1 MPEIISITLAKKKAK
16 LYIFHDICVYVLEL
30 IILFEFFAML
40 LNSGVSVSYSNEQII
55 NKCKM
60 CLGYQ
65 MGYANNHSGGAT
77 N

>member
-1 MPEIISITLAKKKAK
+1 
-16 LYIFHDICVYVLEL
+16 
-30 IILFEFFAML
+30 ML
-40 LNSGVSVSYSNEQII
+40 LNSGVGVSYSNEQFI

-77 N
+77 NWK